1 MTGASASAVTLSL
14 YVGPAVPLP
23 APRSIVEAL
32 TEVTVTAGSGEDDG
46 FELKLNLTDDSTFLQ
61 TVFLLSGGAVPP
73 LIRVVVAVTIR
84 GSVEVLM
91 DGLVTQTQVAPDT
104 GPGPTQLIVKGRDIS
119 QAMDHV
125 DLSGLFP
132 YPAMPIEAR
141 VALILAKYM
150 LLGVVPLI
158 VPTPTVDI
166 DNPLQRIDQ
175 HWGTDLLYL
184 RDLAEMVG
192 YTFYVEPGPAVGA
205 SIAYWGPVL
214 RIGPVQKALTVDM
227 DAETNV
233 ETVSCRFDHDSA
245 AMPIVSVENP
255 LTRLPAIPVPVGLVN
270 PLDPPLGLI
279 PPIPKKFEIV
289 ADTAFKGFP
298 RALMQAWADQAASK
312 RAVTAEGTLDA
323 LRYGSALK
331 PRRLVGLRGVG
342 AAFDGLYYT
351 QKVTS
356 TLKEGEFRQSFTLVR
371 NGLVSTV
378 GRIPV

>member
-1 MTGASASAVTLSL
+1 MSSAVTLSL
-14 YVGPAVPLP
+14 YVGPVVPLR
-23 APRSIVEAL
+23 ASRSVIEAL

-46 FELKLNLTDDSTFLQ
+46 FELKFDLGNDQTALQ
-61 TVFLLSGGAVPP
+61 TLFLLSGGAVPA
-73 LIRVVVAVTIR
+73 LIRVVIAVTLR

-91 DGLVTQTQVAPDT
+91 DGVVTQTQVAPDP
-104 GPGPTQLIVKGRDIS
+104 GSGPTQLLVKGRDIS
-119 QAMDHV
+119 QVMDNV

-132 YPAMPIEAR
+132 YPAMPMEAR
-141 VALILAKYM
+141 VGLILAKYM
-150 LLGVVPLI
+150 LLGVVPLV

-166 DNPLQRIDQ
+166 NNPLQRIDQ

-184 RDLAEMVG
+184 RELADMVG
-192 YTFYVEPGPAVGA
+192 YTFYVEPGPVVGA

-214 RIGPVQKALTVDM
+214 RIGPVQKALNVDM

-233 ETVSCRFDHDSA
+233 ESVSCSFDHDSA
-245 AMPIVSVENP
+245 AMPIVSIENP
-255 LTRLPAIPVPVGLVN
+255 FTRLPAIPVPVGLIN

-279 PPIPKKFEIV
+279 PPIPKSFPIV

-312 RAVTAEGTLDA
+312 RSVTAQGTLDA
-323 LRYGSALK
+323 LRYGRVLK
-331 PRRLVGLRGVG
+331 PRGLVGLRGVG

-356 TLKEGEFRQSFTLVR
+356 TLRKGAFQQAFTLVR
-371 NGLVSTV
+371 NGLISTV